1 MSLFW
6 SVSAAAANHIH
17 GVVIDATTGKPVHG
31 AHITVN
37 GKLNGAVT
45 GLNGR
50 FHLMRGP
57 GVRQIMITHIAYRSH
72 TITLEDYEEGDLL
85 QINLEPVRI
94 VSEGEI
100 VVSADRVKMAYSGI
114 YSDVKTRPVEDH
126 FSSISGVDL
135 VTRANFAQDPVIR
148 GLRDGRVNVMIDGM
162 RMTPACVDGMD
173 PLTAY
178 IESDNLRAIEIDR
191 GLNGEAGAAGT
202 SGGSVNF
209 SMVRPSLDSGL
220 TGSAEAGYH
229 GVADQQIY
237 QGAVNFSKKTWG
249 FRLSGTYR
257 NAGDMRA
264 GGEERLL
271 NSGLEKG
278 NVYASFLYVP
288 NESHEISLQYIGDF
302 AGLIGYPAL
311 IMDTRRADAHIGGI
325 EHIWK
330 NPVSTVNFIKT
341 RVYMN
346 NVRHWM
352 DDYDRDITQR
362 DVMRNMYM
370 PMYGETITAGISSDI
385 KASVDRN
392 FFNLRAEA
400 YGINAFADML
410 MEHVNPD
417 VRDMYLVNLGA
428 VANGNVSLFGSFRRF
443 TESNWI
449 LGVQGGIEAG
459 FSSISESS
467 AVATYRAE
475 YPELDDLNSADPG
488 YTIGLSVEKELTNVW
503 SSGIRFTDGTR
514 LPDHLERYG
523 YYIYQP
529 LDGFFYYGN
538 PGLIKERSS
547 RAEIFITGEG
557 ITSGLSGNVT
567 GWINR
572 MDNYIAGERIDNMF
586 KRYANMGVATLYGF
600 ELDMNYR
607 LPGKW
612 NAGTSLSMVM
622 GTHNELDEPLP
633 MIPPLKGTLFVQ
645 KDVSSWSVESRMR
658 WASSQNRIAE
668 INSSETATGGYI
680 LLDLYAKTNLGKTLR
695 LLMGVENLL
704 NTFYT
709 DHLNVNNMPGA
720 GRNIHLSMRYNFG
733 R

>member
-1 MSLFW
+1 MRPFCDLASPQQKERKMKEINRITALVILSLFW
-6 SVSAAAANHIH
+6 IVSAAAADHIH
-17 GVVIDATTGKPVHG
+17 GIVMDANTGEPVHG

-37 GKLNGAVT
+37 DKVIGTAT

-50 FHLMRGP
+50 FHLMREP
-57 GVRQIMITHIAYRSH
+57 GVKQITVTHIAYRSQ
-72 TITLEDYEEGDLL
+72 TITIEGYEEGELL
-85 QINLEPVRI
+85 QIYLEPVRI

-178 IESDNLRAIEIDR
+178 IESDNLKAIEIDR
-191 GLNGEAGAAGT
+191 GMNGEAGAAGT

-209 SMVRPSLDSGL
+209 SMVRPSLNSGL

-229 GVADQQIY
+229 GVADQQIF
-237 QGAVNFSKKTWG
+237 QGALNYSKKRWG

-264 GGEERLL
+264 GGGEERLL

-278 NVYASFLYVP
+278 NVYASFLFIP

-325 EHIWK
+325 EYVWK
-330 NPVSTVNFIKT
+330 NPASIVNSFKT

-346 NVRHWM
+346 SVRHWM
-352 DDYDRDITQR
+352 DDYDRDVTQR
-362 DVMRNMYM
+362 DEMRNMYM
-370 PMYGETITAGISSDI
+370 PMYGETVTSGINSEVN
-385 KASVDRN
+385 ASVSGN

-410 MEHVNPD
+410 MEPINPD
-417 VRDMYLVNLGA
+417 ARDMYLVNLGD
-428 VANGNVSLFGSFRRF
+428 VATGNVSLFGSFRRF

-459 FSSISESS
+459 FSSISETS

-475 YPELDDLNSADPG
+475 YPELDDLSTADHG
-488 YTIGLSVEKELTNVW
+488 YTIGLSVEKKLTNVW
-503 SSGIRFTDGTR
+503 SSGFRFTDGTR
-514 LPDHLERYG
+514 LPDHMERYG

-529 LDGFFYYGN
+529 LDGFFFYGN
-538 PGLIKERSS
+538 PGLSKERSS
-547 RAEIFITGEG
+547 RAEIFITGEN
-557 ITSGLSGNVT
+557 IISGLSGNVT

-600 ELDMNYR
+600 EMDMN
-607 LPGKW
+607 
-612 NAGTSLSMVM
+612 
-622 GTHNELDEPLP
+622 
-633 MIPPLKGTLFVQ
+633 
-645 KDVSSWSVESRMR
+645 
-658 WASSQNRIAE
+658 
-668 INSSETATGGYI
+668 
-680 LLDLYAKTNLGKTLR
+680 
-695 LLMGVENLL
+695 
-704 NTFYT
+704 
-709 DHLNVNNMPGA
+709 
-720 GRNIHLSMRYNFG
+720 
-733 R
+733 